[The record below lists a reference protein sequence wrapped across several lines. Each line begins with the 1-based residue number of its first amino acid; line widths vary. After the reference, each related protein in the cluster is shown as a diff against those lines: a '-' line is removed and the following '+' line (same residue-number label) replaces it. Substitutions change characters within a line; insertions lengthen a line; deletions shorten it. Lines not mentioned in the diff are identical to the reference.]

1 MSNKVL
7 IIGGS
12 GYLGSTLSSFLLN
25 NTDYRVDVIDNL
37 FYKQNSLNLNCKY
50 KKFNFEFGDFTDFDY
65 IKRKIS
71 QYDIIIPL
79 AAIVGAPACNLQPS
93 YTKLLNYDS
102 YLNLSKNLSKNQ
114 LLIFP
119 TTNSGYGVGGKN
131 KVTEKSPLNPI
142 SSYAKF
148 KNKIEKVFLENNNVV
163 SLRLATVFGVSPR
176 MRDDLLVNDFVKKSC
191 NDGYIVLFQENFRRN
206 FIHVIDVA
214 KTFHFSILNF
224 HKMKNQSYNV
234 GLSSANLTKIQLANK
249 IKKYIPNLQILSSN
263 YTEDPDK
270 RDYIVSNKKL
280 ESLGWSPSQNI
291 DDGINELIKYYNLII
306 NKNSNI

>member
-1 MSNKVL
+1 MM
-7 IIGGS
+7 G
-12 GYLGSTLSSFLLN
+12 
-25 NTDYRVDVIDNL
+25 
-37 FYKQNSLNLNCKY
+37 
-50 KKFNFEFGDFTDFDY
+50 
-65 IKRKIS
+65 
-71 QYDIIIPL
+71 
-79 AAIVGAPACNLQPS
+79 
-93 YTKLLNYDS
+93 
-102 YLNLSKNLSKNQ
+102 
-114 LLIFP
+114 
-119 TTNSGYGVGGKN
+119 
-131 KVTEKSPLNPI
+131 
-142 SSYAKF
+142 
-148 KNKIEKVFLENNNVV
+148 
-163 SLRLATVFGVSPR
+163 
-176 MRDDLLVNDFVKKSC
+176 
-191 NDGYIVLFQENFRRN
+191 IVLFQENFRRN
-206 FIHVIDVA
+206 FIHVKDVA

>member
-1 MSNKVL
+1 VSFKVL

-12 GYLGSTLSSFLLN
+12 GYLGSTLSSYLLE
-25 NTDYRVDVIDNL
+25 NTDYYVDVIDNL

-50 KKFNFEFGDFTDFDY
+50 KQFSFEFGDFTDPNY

-79 AAIVGAPACNLQPS
+79 AAIVGAPACDLQPS

-102 YLNLSKNLSKNQ
+102 YLNLSKNLSKDQ

-119 TTNSGYGVGGKN
+119 TTNSGYGVGGK
-131 KVTEKSPLNPI
+131 KQVTEESPLKPI
-142 SSYAKF
+142 SSYAKL
-148 KNKIEKVFLENNNVV
+148 KNKIEKVFLEDNSVV

-234 GLSSANLTKIQLANK
+234 GLSSANLTKIQLAKK

-280 ESLGWSPSQNI
+280 ESLGWVPSQNI